1 MIDISLYS
9 KFQNDLKTNYLN
21 IHAFIVIGWD
31 RNDTTRH
38 QFGSPNEDSIFLSEK
53 KELFDGDYYDDVDII
68 DHLHFYQTTDIMYYL
83 LN

>member
-9 KFQNDLKTNYLN
+9 KLQNDLKTNYLN

-38 QFGSPNEDSIFLSEK
+38 QFGSPNEDSILLAENKNQKESEK
-53 KELFDGDYYDDVDII
+53 FETF
-68 DHLHFYQTTDIMYYL
+68 Q
-83 LN
+83 